1 LEEARLQDE
10 VSFIVEDKTRPHK
23 LHLKAAVFRAL
34 TGWYLR
40 GPFKTHSDR
49 FAPFLFYRFYK
60 AKHQAS
66 TELMKKAAKVTHP
79 NNND

>member
-1 LEEARLQDE
+1 
-10 VSFIVEDKTRPHK
+10 
-23 LHLKAAVFRAL
+23 VFPAL

-49 FAPFLFYRFYK
+49 FAPFLFYKFYK